1 MPPAPR
7 KPGKDAFKKQAKLR
21 NRMLGRQRARYTAEQ
36 MAQLVNPGP
45 DATVLALQLFQLAL
59 RGVFNPTV
67 FRNMNQRYKK
77 R

>member
-1 MPPAPR
+1 MPAPR

-21 NRMLGRQRARYTAEQ
+21 NRMLGRQRARYTSEQ